1 MKFKSFSLIPRF
13 SPSAYQS
20 VTVTFSSKDIKLGC
34 SAEAVGCG
42 DCSVGLSGP
51 EEDDDDSERGL
62 TPARDQH
69 TLY

>member
-1 MKFKSFSLIPRF
+1 MRD
-13 SPSAYQS
+13 S
-20 VTVTFSSKDIKLGC
+20 VVESGV
-34 SAEAVGCG
+34 EGVCG